1 MFRLRED
8 LYSQFP
14 EKNSGS
20 RPVSESSVTK
30 LVGSHRESVEAE
42 KSNSSSKV
50 QCPQLDVTTT
60 SGNLLIIK
68 TCIWEQVDLVHIG

>member
-8 LYSQFP
+8 LYSEFP

-20 RPVSESSVTK
+20 RPVSESSVTE

-42 KSNSSSKV
+42 KSNSSSEV
-50 QCPQLDVTTT
+50 QWSSTGCDYH
-60 SGNLLIIK
+60 
-68 TCIWEQVDLVHIG
+68 IWELVNYKDLYMGAGGL